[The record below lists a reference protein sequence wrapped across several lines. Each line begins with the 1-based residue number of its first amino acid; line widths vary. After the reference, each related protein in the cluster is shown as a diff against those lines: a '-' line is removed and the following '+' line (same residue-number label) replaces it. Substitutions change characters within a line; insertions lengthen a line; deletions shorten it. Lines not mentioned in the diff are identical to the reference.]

1 MTERAKDRSICS
13 LIRNREAYSPFSPN
27 AFERGVSRYFQ
38 SKELLVDP
46 EIISPHTSAITSL
59 SVDRSS
65 VGRFLLAGS
74 ADGTVSIFDLSK
86 WGSEHFLKGNGRE
99 RNNNNHINNDQSGR
113 TAYHPIARSIKV
125 PNLDSNGLDI
135 PTGHSSSVTH
145 VQWYPVD
152 TGAFLSAA
160 NDGNVLFWDTEKMES
175 VLSVNPYPNVGGVG
189 SVHLQTGGNHS
200 LIATGSW
207 NHPVLKLVD
216 IRSGSHSHELIGHD
230 GGISAVQV
238 SIPKNNTG
246 CYCKIFVLTFQSIY
260 SYIIQT
266 VSSGV
271 RQCPSLWLLDL
282 VMVV

>member
-1 MTERAKDRSICS
+1 M
-13 LIRNREAYSPFSPN
+13 
-27 AFERGVSRYFQ
+27 
-38 SKELLVDP
+38 
-46 EIISPHTSAITSL
+46 
-59 SVDRSS
+59 
-65 VGRFLLAGS
+65 
-74 ADGTVSIFDLSK
+74 
-86 WGSEHFLKGNGRE
+86 
-99 RNNNNHINNDQSGR
+99 
-113 TAYHPIARSIKV
+113 
-125 PNLDSNGLDI
+125 
-135 PTGHSSSVTH
+135 TH

-175 VLSVNPYPNVGGVG
+175 VLSVNPYPIVGGVG

-230 GGISAVQV
+230 GRISAVQV
-238 SIPKNNTG
+238 SSPKSNG